1 MKSTIS
7 SHYCVLVKIFKIFG
21 KYSSQNRKVPKRI
34 LYSLALIL
42 FFLTAKAATVDT
54 IEVFSPSMN
63 KNIKSCV
70 IFPESY
76 KNTDKKFPV
85 VYLLH
90 GYSGNYGSWARDFKE
105 LKSQVDQYNF
115 IIVGVDGNYSSW
127 YFDSPID
134 PNFKY
139 ETYVI
144 KELVPHIDKK
154 YKTIS
159 NRENRAISG
168 LSMGGHGALYL
179 SFKHQD
185 IFGAAGSMSGG
196 VDFRPF
202 PENWDIKKRLG
213 SITEFPENWDKNTVT
228 NMLSLVESNNLKLI
242 IDCGVDDFFM
252 DVNRQLHAKM
262 LALKINHDYIERPG
276 KHDLKYWENSLKFQ
290 LLFFNNFFTE
300 KISK

>member
-1 MKSTIS
+1 MKNQIFST
-7 SHYCVLVKIFKIFG
+7 
-21 KYSSQNRKVPKRI
+21 QNRPQKSRGTSFQKKHKLNS
-34 LYSLALIL
+34 LYTLYIIFL
-42 FFLTAKAATVDT
+42 FFSAKAATVDT
-54 IEVFSPSMN
+54 IQVFSPSMN
-63 KNIKSCV
+63 KNINSCV

-76 KNTDKKFPV
+76 KKSNKNFPV

-90 GYSGNYGSWARDFKE
+90 GYSGNYGSWAKDFKE
-105 LKSQVDQYNF
+105 LKNQVDQYNF
-115 IIVGVDGNYSSW
+115 IVIGVDGNYSSW

-134 PNFKY
+134 SSFKY

-144 KELVPHIDKK
+144 NELVPYIDKK
-154 YKTIS
+154 YKTIA

-185 IFGAAGSMSGG
+185 VFGAAGSMSGG

-202 PENWDIKKRLG
+202 PDNWDIKKRLG
-213 SITEFPENWDKNTVT
+213 TITEFPENWEKNTVT
-228 NMLSLVESNNLKLI
+228 NMLDLVKDNNLKLI
-242 IDCGVDDFFM
+242 IDCGFDDFFM

-290 LLFFNNFFTE
+290 LLFFHNFFND
-300 KISK
+300 KIKN

>member
-1 MKSTIS
+1 MRNFIQN
-7 SHYCVLVKIFKIFG
+7 
-21 KYSSQNRKVPKRI
+21 KYSSFFKTKI
-34 LYSLALIL
+34 TMKKTMYALLL
-42 FFLTAKAATVDT
+42 FFAFYYAQAAKVDT
-54 IEVFSPSMN
+54 IQVFSQAMQ
-63 KNIKSCV
+63 KNIKTCV
-70 IFPESY
+70 ITPDSY
-76 KNTDKKFPV
+76 KKGKKNYPV

-90 GYSGNYGSWARDFKE
+90 GYSGNYASWVKGFKE
-105 LKSQVDQYNF
+105 VGRQVDQYDF
-115 IIVGVDGNYSSW
+115 IVIGVDGNFSSW

-134 PNFKY
+134 PNYKY

-144 KELVPHIDKK
+144 NELVPFIDKN
-154 YKTIS
+154 YKTIAS
-159 NRENRAISG
+159 RDGRAISG

-228 NMLSLVESNNLKLI
+228 NMLDLVKDNKLKLI

-252 DVNRQLHAKM
+252 EVNRQLHNKM
-262 LALKINHDYIERPG
+262 LALKIDHDYIERPG
-276 KHDLKYWENSLKFQ
+276 KHNLEYWENSLKFQ
-290 LLFFNNFFTE
+290 LLFFNVFF
-300 KISK
+300 KK

>member
-7 SHYCVLVKIFKIFG
+7 SHNSILLQFLKIFESN
-21 KYSSQNRKVPKRI
+21 SSQNRRVKKKI
-34 LYSLALIL
+34 LYTFYITFL
-42 FFLTAKAATVDT
+42 FFSAKAATVDT
-54 IEVFSPSMN
+54 IQVFSSSMN
-63 KNIKSCV
+63 KNIKSCI

-76 KNTDKKFPV
+76 KKKDKKFPV

-90 GYSGNYGSWARDFKE
+90 GYSGNYASWAKDFRE
-105 LKSQVDQYNF
+105 LKNQVDEYNF
-115 IIVGVDGNYSSW
+115 IVVGVDGNYSSW
-127 YFDSPID
+127 YFDSPVD
-134 PNFKY
+134 PNFRY

-144 KELVPHIDKK
+144 NELVPYIDQK
-154 YKTIS
+154 YKTIG

-202 PENWDIKKRLG
+202 PENWDLKKRLG
-213 SITEFPENWDKNTVT
+213 TFAEFPENWNKNTVT
-228 NMLSLVESNNLKLI
+228 NMLDLVKDNNLKLI

-252 DVNRQLHAKM
+252 EVNRELHAKM

-290 LLFFNNFFTE
+290 LLFFHNFFTE
-300 KISK
+300 KINK